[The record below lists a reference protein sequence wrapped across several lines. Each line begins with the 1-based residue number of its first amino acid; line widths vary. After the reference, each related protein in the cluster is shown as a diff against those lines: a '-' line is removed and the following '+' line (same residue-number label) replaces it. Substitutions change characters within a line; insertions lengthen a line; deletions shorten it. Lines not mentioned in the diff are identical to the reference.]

1 MGATQSSGLC
11 IPEPIAVRID
21 IESCSRFN
29 GEAKRLRHL
38 IERSIQLHG
47 EGLFP
52 CPFREPCDRAH
63 KTTWSVHLPLEINE
77 ICSCRQ
83 IGNAQLVGRQEAVQH
98 LDVHHHVFPL
108 AKGWVHHFDVDELR
122 SHDVDAVFYG
132 RDHDRARLEVG
143 IGGPRS
149 RELRRIAG
157 GVHVEVADF
166 G

>member
-1 MGATQSSGLC
+1 MGTPQSSGLG
-11 IPEPIAVRID
+11 IPESVAVRIGV
-21 IESCSRFN
+21 EGRSRFN
-29 GEAKRLRHL
+29 GEAKRLRDL

-47 EGLFP
+47 EGMFS
-52 CPFREPCDRAH
+52 CPFREACNGAH
-63 KTTWSVHLPLEINE
+63 KTARSVHLPLEINE

-108 AKGWVHHFDVDELR
+108 AEGWVHHFDVDELR
-122 SHDVDAVFYG
+122 THDVDAVFYG
-132 RDHDRARLEVG
+132 RDHDRARFEVG

-149 RELRRIAG
+149 GELRRIAG